1 MATSYTNDGMFDAV
15 GTNTDS
21 YRLNIEA
28 RTTRVTGGTL
38 VEIFGSVTK
47 TRTHGS
53 VATTGGGTRSW
64 SLPGGRTAISGGTA
78 NASGS
83 SSWSYAFPA
92 ASTNTENVYNYFN
105 VYVTDAYAA
114 ANSNKTTLTLTA
126 SGSGSSFLT
135 SKTLSVSVPLE
146 QPPAVQ
152 LGAPTGLSV
161 TGVNTGTASSTGNK
175 VEWTAVSGVT
185 TYGIWWNTSATGPTT
200 GASPDIPGITGT
212 SKLDVQ
218 VAGTT
223 RHYWVSSQTV
233 GTPSAWIYA
242 GSATVP
248 PSTVNL
254 TYNFNGNGS
263 SDVTTPVTPGTTF
276 TLRSAP
282 TRSGYTF
289 DGWNDDGGN
298 SYGSTGTSSRSAPST
313 AFTLYAQWTL
323 IPITPSFTE
332 SSVATP
338 ATMGTAYF
346 DGVTATNASSYSVFS
361 GALPVGISLNTT
373 TGAITGTPT
382 SQGSSTFVIRATSST
397 SNTANTESLTI
408 TVLPPGQRFTST
420 SAKTRLTFAR
430 RFIGIGGTTTN
441 AQGQTISADATGYVN
456 LSRMMVYKSGQ
467 WVHMSNIN

>member
-1 MATSYTNDGMFDAV
+1 MALYETDGMFNAT
-15 GTNTDS
+15 GTNTNS
-21 YRLNIEA
+21 YRLEIKA
-28 RTTRVTGGTL
+28 RTSAATGGTL
-38 VEIFGSVTK
+38 VEIFAQVVK

-53 VATTGGGTRSW
+53 VTTSGTGTKTW
-64 SLPGGRTAISGGTA
+64 SLPGGR
-78 NASGS
+78 SGS
-83 SSWSYAFPA
+83 TSGSTFNKPSPDPEPWPYSFPGT
-92 ASTNTENVYNYFN
+92 STNTVGAYNYFN
-105 VYVTDAYAA
+105 VYVPYSQGA
-114 ANSNKTTLTLTA
+114 STTLSVTIA
-126 SGSGSSFLT
+126 QGGGSSFLT
-135 SKTLSVSVPLE
+135 SKTLTLNVPLFTA
-146 QPPAVQ
+146 PAVQ

-263 SDVTTPVTPGTTF
+263 SDVTTSVTPGTTF

-298 SYGSTGTSSRSAPST
+298 SYGSTGTSSRNAPST

-338 ATMGTAYF
+338 ATMGIAYF